1 MARERPRVVL
11 FGRNPDDADTIAVAD
26 VLRMETVG
34 GALMLAAAVVALLW
48 ANLGPVS
55 YQAVLHLPLGPLDL
69 EHWAAD
75 GLLAIFFFVA
85 GLELKRELTVGALSK
100 PAEAL
105 VPIVAAAVRHGR
117 PRPDLPRRQP
127 RAARRPDPG
136 LGHPDGHRH
145 RLRPGH
151 PGARGLEAAD
161 RTAGLPAHP
170 GHRRRPRLDHRDRD
184 LLLPRF
190 LDCCGSSAPWR
201 ARRCGRCCSG
211 DGSPAGTSICRW
223 ACSAGGAC
231 SAAAST
237 PTVAGVLLGLLTSS
251 SMTKGPSFVDRWE
264 HLLASGLG
272 RLRRPGLRPLRR
284 RGADLAGEAR
294 RRVHRARGSRGG
306 PRPDRGQ
313 GARHPRRFLADGEG

>member
-11 FGRNPDDADTIAVAD
+11 FDRNPDDADTIAVAD

-34 GALMLAAAVVALLW
+34 GALMLTAAVVALLW
-48 ANLGPVS
+48 ANLAPVS
-55 YQAVLHLPLGPLDL
+55 YQEALHLPLGPLDL

-105 VPIVAAAVRHGR
+105 VPIVAALCGMVVPALIYTVVNLALPDGR
-117 PRPDLPRRQP
+117 T
-127 RAARRPDPG
+127 AG

-151 PGARGLEAAD
+151 PGARGLQAAH

-201 ARRCGRCCSG
+201 ARHCGRCCSG

-223 ACSAGGAC
+223 VCSAGGAC

-237 PTVAGVLLGLLTSS
+237 P
-251 SMTKGPSFVDRWE
+251 PSQACCSVC
-264 HLLASGLG
+264 
-272 RLRRPGLRPLRR
+272 
-284 RGADLAGEAR
+284 
-294 RRVHRARGSRGG
+294 
-306 PRPDRGQ
+306 
-313 GARHPRRFLADGEG
+313 